1 MSWAVCHP
9 FLQLQT
15 TLHTPAPAPQP
26 SPSLPA
32 PKELVGPTGL
42 LQPLPPLRTTC
53 CAIMSRP
60 FTSAP
65 AGDQGQAQEERVRQ
79 SEEGGSILGPQ
90 TFLIVSPGAQWAGA
104 PQPVFVMLCIAW
116 TFQPPIVTP
125 GKEATLFRVE
135 AVEDSKALVDEDVVG
150 IEWEFQLLAED
161 STKEVEVV
169 TDDERQQGFS
179 QELEEKTVEE
189 QGWERPGGPSELPAL
204 DELQALAALRVELS
218 SEHEKNHRAY
228 IRFMHKSHQRR
239 KSHLAWRS
247 AIIQGIPGF
256 WAKAVSFLLL
266 LGVRCSGGGGERAGG
281 VLGARALEAPEGS
294 VVLGNWQALK
304 GHPSRIWAGP
314 HLCWSH
320 DFESLLLAC
329 I

>member
-1 MSWAVCHP
+1 
-9 FLQLQT
+9 
-15 TLHTPAPAPQP
+15 
-26 SPSLPA
+26 
-32 PKELVGPTGL
+32 
-42 LQPLPPLRTTC
+42 
-53 CAIMSRP
+53 MSRP

-90 TFLIVSPGAQWAGA
+90 TFLIVSP
-104 PQPVFVMLCIAW
+104 AW

-189 QGWERPGGPSELPAL
+189 QGWERPGGPSELPVL

-256 WAKAVSFLLL
+256 WAKAIMNHPQVCIMISNQDKDFLSYMIDLKVQRYPRFRCKLIFSFWENPYFLNTVIIKKYYLDIT
-266 LGVRCSGGGGERAGG
+266 GHRACCSTPVHWIWGFER
-281 VLGARALEAPEGS
+281 GALSHKLHTRSLKFLNWLSGYNCSELNRIAEIINEDVWNDPLKYYSREEGS
-294 VVLGNWQALK
+294 SMRGN
-304 GHPSRIWAGP
+304 
-314 HLCWSH
+314 
-320 DFESLLLAC
+320 
-329 I
+329 